1 MGEFGKKAKL
11 TIQDI
16 ARLAG
21 VSKATVSRVLN
32 QRTNVDAVTRERVL
46 QVMKEYDFVP
56 SAVARG
62 LAGGRN
68 RLISVLTPPM
78 TWPTVPEMMRGIAE
92 VIEKTTYEI
101 VLYCISPERDH
112 SDVLDRILGL
122 QLTSG
127 LLAILPG
134 LLSEHLS
141 ELYAQG
147 LPIVTIDDQ
156 EGPVA
161 TPWVGVDN
169 TAAAYVAT
177 RHLVELGHRRIAHIQ
192 GPQAFRCS
200 HERYEGYC
208 QALLEDSIALDPALV
223 VQGSFEITGGF
234 AAARHLFSLPEQE
247 RPTAIFVGNDQT
259 AYGVLSAAEQFGIH
273 IPDDIAVVGFDDI
286 PLSALMNPPLTTIHQ
301 PFVEMGQKAVTL
313 LLSLI
318 DPAYTSADEQWLL
331 QGGAIENGT
340 EGGAEPVRIE
350 LETHLVVRASSGNL
364 IK

>member
-32 QRTNVDAVTRERVL
+32 QRMNVDAATRERVL
-46 QVMKEYDFVP
+46 NIMKEHDFVP
-56 SAVARG
+56 SATARG

-68 RLISVLTPPM
+68 RLISVLTPPL
-78 TWPTVPEMMRGIAE
+78 TWPTVPEIMRGIAE
-92 VIEKTTYEI
+92 VIERTTYEI
-101 VLYCISPERDH
+101 VLYSISPERNH

-122 QLTSG
+122 QLSSG

-134 LLSEHLS
+134 QLTEHLA

-156 EGPVA
+156 GGPVA

-169 TAAAYVAT
+169 TAGARVAT
-177 RHLVELGHRRIAHIQ
+177 QHLIELGHRRIAHIQ
-192 GPQAFRCS
+192 GPLAFRCA
-200 HERYEGYC
+200 HERYEGYR
-208 QALLEDSIALDPALV
+208 QALLEAGITPDPALV
-223 VQGSFEITGGF
+223 VQGSFEITGGK
-234 AAARHLFSLPEQE
+234 AAARHIFSMADEE

-259 AYGVLSAAEQFGIH
+259 AYGVLSVAEEFGMR
-273 IPDDIAVVGFDDI
+273 IPEDIAVIGFDDI

-301 PFVEMGQKAVTL
+301 PFIEMGQKAVNL

-318 DPAYTSADEQWLL
+318 DPEYISDSDEQALFKTPPEEL
-331 QGGAIENGT
+331 ARNFD
-340 EGGAEPVRIE
+340 EPVQIE
-350 LETHLVVRASSGNL
+350 LDTYLVVRASSETH
-364 IK
+364 